1 MKKATLKQLKAY
13 VATGAA
19 IDLTLEGFDKIDT
32 IREEERGFDRIAY
45 SVGINGCNGVLLKG
59 IKSGKLYAVTARNTA
74 LFQVF

>member
-1 MKKATLKQLKAY
+1 MKKVTLKQLKTY

-19 IDLTLEGFDKIDT
+19 ADLTKKEFDEIDALRDT
-32 IREEERGFDRIAY
+32 ERGFDCIAY

-59 IKSGKLYAVTARNTA
+59 SKSGKLYAVTARNTA